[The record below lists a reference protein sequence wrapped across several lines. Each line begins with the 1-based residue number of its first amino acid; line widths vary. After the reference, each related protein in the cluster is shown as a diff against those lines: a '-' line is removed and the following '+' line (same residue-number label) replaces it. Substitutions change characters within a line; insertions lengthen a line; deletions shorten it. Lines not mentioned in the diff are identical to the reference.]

1 MSVEQTLRERSGEQ
15 CELCGSNDGL
25 SAYQVPPE
33 SAAASADNSILLCST
48 CVSQVAASELNV
60 NHWRCLTDS
69 MWSQVPAV
77 QVMAYRMLTRL
88 NSESWAQDA
97 LDMIYLDDETRKW
110 AETSIAAEQREPTL
124 DSNGTAL
131 AAGDNVTIIKD
142 LDVKGAGFTAKR
154 GTVVRGISL
163 SDNPL
168 HIEGKVNGSRI
179 VIIAAY
185 TKKS

>member
-1 MSVEQTLRERSGEQ
+1 MSVEQALRERSGEQ
-15 CELCGSNDGL
+15 CELCSAKDGL
-25 SAYQVPPE
+25 TAYQVPPE
-33 SAAASADNSILLCST
+33 GALASADNSVLLCGT
-48 CVSQVAASELNV
+48 CASQVSGSDLDV

-77 QVMAYRMLTRL
+77 QVMAFRMLNRL

-97 LDMIYLDDETRKW
+97 LDMLYLDDDTRKW

-124 DSNGTAL
+124 DSNGAPL

-142 LDVKGAGFTAKR
+142 LEVKGAGFTAKR
-154 GTVVRGISL
+154 GTMVRGISL

-185 TKKS
+185 TKKA